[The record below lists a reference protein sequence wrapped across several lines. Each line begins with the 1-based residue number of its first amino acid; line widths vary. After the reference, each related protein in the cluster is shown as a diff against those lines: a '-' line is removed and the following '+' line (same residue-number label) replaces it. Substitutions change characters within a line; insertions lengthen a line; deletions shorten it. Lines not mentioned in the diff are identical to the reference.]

1 MRPRSR
7 LAAEQLVVH
16 LTERNGAELCSRTA
30 EQQAAQLEIV
40 WGGSRCGLES
50 VRIYLGWGG
59 GRVTLRGVGWLWWWV
74 RGKVGLIRIRMIEV
88 HPRVHV
94 DLLSLRFSVP
104 FSEIMDK
111 NDPSTFDV
119 LLSRGCS
126 AGRLL

>member
-1 MRPRSR
+1 M
-7 LAAEQLVVH
+7 VV
-16 LTERNGAELCSRTA
+16 G
-30 EQQAAQLEIV
+30 
-40 WGGSRCGLES
+40 
-50 VRIYLGWGG
+50 
-59 GRVTLRGVGWLWWWV
+59 
-74 RGKVGLIRIRMIEV
+74 RGKVGLIRIRKIEV